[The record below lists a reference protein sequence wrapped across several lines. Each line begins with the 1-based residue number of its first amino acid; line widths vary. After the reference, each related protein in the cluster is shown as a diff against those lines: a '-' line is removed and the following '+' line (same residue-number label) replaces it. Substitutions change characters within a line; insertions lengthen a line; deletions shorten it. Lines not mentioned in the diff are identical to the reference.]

1 MPERYT
7 KTEPGRA
14 EIRARV
20 HALTRTARNLLLI
33 IDASREGQEW
43 VSLVQ
48 GATAADLQTLVDAGL
63 VEPLGGGAVAAAG
76 VAAAPAAIAAT
87 ARPSAPAPLDDA
99 PVGTPLT
106 YAELYELLPSLAKE
120 HLGLMKGYRF
130 ALSIE
135 KADGLAGLQ
144 QVARDL
150 VAEVEKS
157 KGPSV
162 ARSVRRALLLG

>member
-1 MPERYT
+1 MADRYT
-7 KTEPGRA
+7 KTETGRA

-33 IDASREGQEW
+33 IDPSRDGANW
-43 VSLVQ
+43 VSMVQ

-63 VEPLGGGAVAAAG
+63 VSLLGGASVAPSVPPAEPEPT
-76 VAAAPAAIAAT
+76 VTTAPAT
-87 ARPSAPAPLDDA
+87 APGALEASSLSYSD
-99 PVGTPLT
+99 
-106 YAELYELLPSLAKE
+106 LYDLLPSLAKQ

-130 ALSIE
+130 VLAIE

-150 VAEVEKS
+150 LAEIERA
-157 KGPSV
+157 KGAAV
-162 ARSVRRALLLG
+162 ARSARRALLLP